1 MLARAPGYAHRTI
14 LRLLPA
20 AFLALAIAPAARAQS
35 CAGDLNGDGV
45 VNAQDLAVMLA
56 AWGTASPEAD
66 VNGDGIV
73 DGKDLAILLGSWN
86 G

>member
-1 MLARAPGYAHRTI
+1 
-14 LRLLPA
+14 
-20 AFLALAIAPAARAQS
+20 
-35 CAGDLNGDGV
+35 V

>member
-1 MLARAPGYAHRTI
+1 
-14 LRLLPA
+14 
-20 AFLALAIAPAARAQS
+20 
-35 CAGDLNGDGV
+35 V

-56 AWGTASPEAD
+56 AWGTASTEAD
-66 VNGDGIV
+66 VNGDGVV

>member
-1 MLARAPGYAHRTI
+1 VPQDGG
-14 LRLLPA
+14 
-20 AFLALAIAPAARAQS
+20 
-35 CAGDLNGDGV
+35 AGGNPSDLNGDGV

-56 AWGTASPEAD
+56 AWGTASSEAD